1 MKIIILIP
9 VYNEKRNITNLFI
22 KIRKF
27 CKYDILYI
35 NDNSTDGT
43 TEEINKLKKK
53 YKNIYHINRINKFG
67 IGSAHKDG
75 IKWCYRKKYKL
86 IVTMDGDGTHNPKY
100 INSLIKKNM
109 YSDITISN
117 RFLKKNSLKTWPFLR
132 VIITNIRHILIS
144 LLLGIHYDASGAF
157 RCINTD
163 KVKLKNIT
171 SVEENDY
178 SFFWKSI
185 YFLNQKYK
193 INEIPISLPSRE
205 LGYSKMKI
213 KHIIYSLLTLLI
225 FFFKE
230 KIIKKI
236 F

>member
-1 MKIIILIP
+1 MKIIILIA

-35 NDNSTDGT
+35 NDNSNDGT

>member
-100 INSLIKKNM
+100 INSIIKKNM
-109 YSDITISN
+109 YSDITITN
-117 RFLKKNSLKTWPFLR
+117 RFLKKNSLKTWPLLR

-163 KVKLKNIT
+163 KVKLKSIT

-178 SFFWKSI
+178 SYFWKSI

>member
-35 NDNSTDGT
+35 NDNSNDGT

-100 INSLIKKNM
+100 INSIIKKNM
-109 YSDITISN
+109 YSDITITN
-117 RFLKKNSLKTWPFLR
+117 RFLKKNSLKTWPLLR

-163 KVKLKNIT
+163 KVKLKSIT

-178 SFFWKSI
+178 SYFWKSI

>member
-163 KVKLKNIT
+163 KVKLKSIT

-178 SFFWKSI
+178 SYFWKSI

>member
-1 MKIIILIP
+1 MKSIILIP

-27 CKYDILYI
+27 CKYDILYV

-43 TEEINKLKKK
+43 TGEINKLKRK

-75 IKWCYRKKYKL
+75 LKWCYRKKYET
-86 IVTMDGDGTHNPKY
+86 IITMDGDGTHNPKY
-100 INSLIKKNM
+100 ISALIKKNM
-109 YSDITISN
+109 HSDVTITN
-117 RFLKKNSLKTWPFLR
+117 RFLKKNSLKTWPLPR
-132 VIITNIRHILIS
+132 VIITNIRHFLIS

-157 RCINTD
+157 RCINSR
-163 KVKLKNIT
+163 KVKLKHIT
-171 SVEENDY
+171 RVKENDY
-178 SFFWKSI
+178 SYFWKSI
-185 YFLNQKYK
+185 YFLNLKYK

-213 KHIIYSLLTLLI
+213 KHIIHSLLTLLI
-225 FFFKE
+225 FFFIE

>member
-1 MKIIILIP
+1 MKIIILIA

-35 NDNSTDGT
+35 NDNSNDGT

-178 SFFWKSI
+178 SYFWKSI

>member
-109 YSDITISN
+109 YSDITITN
-117 RFLKKNSLKTWPFLR
+117 RFLKKNSLKTWPLLR

-163 KVKLKNIT
+163 KVKLKSIT

-178 SFFWKSI
+178 SYFWKSI

>member
-35 NDNSTDGT
+35 NDNSNDGT

-75 IKWCYRKKYKL
+75 IKWCYKKKYKL

-109 YSDITISN
+109 YSDITITN
-117 RFLKKNSLKTWPFLR
+117 RFLKKNSLKTWPLLR

-163 KVKLKNIT
+163 KVKLKSIT

-178 SFFWKSI
+178 SYFWKSI